1 MGDAWY
7 KGVVKGVAGRLGG
20 RLGGRL
26 WPQASQTA
34 HHPGPPPGRSGFNR
48 DGVEH
53 HPKLVRAVGVGLGH
67 ESAARHTVRVVLEL
81 DGHVLHLGAALVDLR
96 DAAHVPGVVGR
107 GRTSARASGRPGGRA
122 AAWCN
127 GGARQ
132 HLDVATT
139 CYLYDRVS
147 A

>member
-1 MGDAWY
+1 MS
-7 KGVVKGVAGRLGG
+7 
-20 RLGGRL
+20 
-26 WPQASQTA
+26 ASATKV
-34 HHPGPPPGRSGFNR
+34 PRVTP
-48 DGVEH
+48 
-53 HPKLVRAVGVGLGH
+53 
-67 ESAARHTVRVVLEL
+67 VRVVLEL